1 MTQILASGKSGSE
14 KYDIFNKATGEGDI
28 EKTFT
33 RLDAR
38 SLAED
43 FQFFYNVAQG
53 YCQSGD
59 EGKETAKNPA
69 LSVIN
74 ASNLSSFSH
83 KYTQALNTLISFAN
97 FLDVD
102 SATTANSIVLKTI
115 KITNEISPDGAN
127 HSQEN
132 PLPFAFKDNLT
143 FRFKAKYTNTGAV
156 QIQINNLTGLTGAV
170 SLLKESGEQLVAG
183 DIIENR
189 YYTIIA
195 NSVVVGEVTTNRFLL
210 KNEVRQASSVSFG
223 LTYLNQ
229 PITIANNTTD
239 ANNDIDFTAGNFQF
253 DDNSG
258 EAFASAMTKRLDA
271 SWTAGNNQGGLDTG
285 TKQASTWYHCYAIY
299 NPTTQASDFLFST
312 SATSPTL
319 PTGFTKYK
327 LIGAFS
333 TNSSSII
340 KLFTHFVTKNFNYF
354 EYKTPILDYAQVV
367 GNGLLSIPLTIPNI
381 PCFADISAQSTDGVG
396 QTQYSFTITSPIIT
410 TLIDSANTPQ
420 GGHAF
425 YGGQWDSRGQLQKII
440 YTSNSII
447 SFHSKYTIG
456 SSSTVR
462 ISTFG
467 FYI

>member
-1 MTQILASGKSGSE
+1 MTQILASGKSGSD
-14 KYDIFNKATGEGDI
+14 KYDIFNKSTGEGDI
-28 EKTFT
+28 EKVFT

-43 FQFFYNVAQG
+43 LQFFYNVTQG

-83 KYTQALNTLISFAN
+83 KYTQALNTLIGFAN
-97 FLDVD
+97 FLDTD
-102 SATTANSIVLKTI
+102 SATTANSIVLKAI
-115 KITNEISPDGAN
+115 KITNEISPDGTN

-156 QIQINNLTGLTGAV
+156 QIQINNLNGLTGAI
-170 SLLKESGEQLVAG
+170 SLLKESGEQLSAG
-183 DIIENR
+183 DIMENK

-195 NSVVVGEVTTNRFLL
+195 NSVVVGGVTTNRFLL
-210 KNEVRQASSVSFG
+210 KNEVRQASSASLG

-253 DDNSG
+253 DDKSG

-299 NPTTQASDFLFST
+299 NPTTQASDFLFSA

-327 LIGAFS
+327 YLGSVLTNVSGNIIAFRQ
-333 TNSSSII
+333 TG
-340 KLFTHFVTKNFNYF
+340 NYF
-354 EYKTPILDYAQVV
+354 EWKDAFLDQTGALAGTKIHPISVPPVIVLANISMTGSSGSGETHADVGIFGNNATPNSTVDFIVAF
-367 GNGLLSIPLTIPNI
+367 LS
-381 PCFADISAQSTDGVG
+381 
-396 QTQYSFTITSPIIT
+396 
-410 TLIDSANTPQ
+410 
-420 GGHAF
+420 
-425 YGGQWDSRGQLQKII
+425 GQWEGPGSATKLVLSTNQTIKSK
-440 YTSNSII
+440 TSYSA
-447 SFHSKYTIG
+447 G
-456 SSSTVR
+456 SGSVYKL
-462 ISTFG
+462 STFG
-467 FYI
+467 YFNLSL